1 MNPCRWLLIALLV
14 FAAAPATADG
24 TAATVKP
31 VELRN
36 APFIDAEAVARL
48 PRQTRVTIIKRQ
60 GAWTKIHMTDGRR
73 GWLRMLDLD
82 FGENAKK
89 GDSGLGALLNVA
101 RTGSSGM
108 TVATGVRGL
117 SEEDLKSARPN
128 PAALKQLDRYT
139 VSAAQARRF
148 ARHARLH
155 TQNIH
160 YLAAP
165 SSETG
170 NASEPADNAAP
181 FGDLP

>member
-1 MNPCRWLLIALLV
+1 MNPFRLLLPALLV
-14 FAAAPATADG
+14 FAAAPATAAG
-24 TAATVKP
+24 PAATVKS
-31 VELRN
+31 VTLRK
-36 APFIDAEAVARL
+36 APFIDAAAVARL
-48 PRQTRVTIIKRQ
+48 PRQTRVTVIKRQ
-60 GAWTKIHMTDGRR
+60 GAWTKVHTTDDRR

-117 SEEDLKSARPN
+117 SEEDLTSARPN

-148 ARHARLH
+148 ARRARLQ

-165 SSETG
+165 SGETG
-170 NASEPADNAAP
+170 NASAPADSAAP